1 MSEPG
6 FGRAHPA
13 AVWVSWLKTHFAPEG
28 MGEGTLLA
36 YLHHFA
42 DLGLFEASESGELL
56 LFAEADVGAVDVVR
70 RALAQQADKPG
81 GFAVKAFI
89 GQGDFD
95 LASALKEA
103 EAVAGAPRETR
114 APEPAS
120 DLSNLQIVKK
130 VGRQLRPFLDL
141 EKAALALLAGP
152 LTTKA
157 DAQKIF
163 HHLLSRTQ
171 MKAPARTWEQLSRKR
186 HR

>member
-1 MSEPG
+1 MSEPDAG
-6 FGRAHPA
+6 QAHPA

-36 YLHHFA
+36 FLHHFA
-42 DLGLFEASESGELL
+42 DLGLFEASEGGAFMLAGE
-56 LFAEADVGAVDVVR
+56 AGGDAVDGFR
-70 RALAQQADKPG
+70 RALALLADKPG

-89 GQGDFD
+89 GQCGFD
-95 LASALKEA
+95 LAAAFKEA
-103 EAVAGAPRETR
+103 EAVAGAPREAR
-114 APEPAS
+114 APEAAS
-120 DLSNLQIVKK
+120 DLSNLQIVRK

-163 HHLLSRTQ
+163 HHLLSSTQ
-171 MKAPARTWEQLSRKR
+171 MKAPPRTWEQLSRKR